1 MFQIMF
7 MSNATFLSVITY
19 LISDKT
25 GYLCKIINWHSHLLA
40 IYKKKTRCMHE
51 MTGKTEIVDD
61 EGKEEKEEK
70 RKEYER
76 EK

>member
-1 MFQIMF
+1 
-7 MSNATFLSVITY
+7 
-19 LISDKT
+19 
-25 GYLCKIINWHSHLLA
+25 
-40 IYKKKTRCMHE
+40 MHE